1 MQWTPERLP
10 VAGTP
15 CPRCRSRAVSACPHC
30 SHTAWAVGVRRP
42 FPLALRGGFLG
53 VVGIRGSA
61 GQSAL
66 SRTRVCTPCV
76 RHPSDVLPPPV
87 PVQGCAGHSA
97 TLSPHPPD
105 LLLSLFSENDPVEG
119 PQLVPSGLYVDSSAF
134 DRLHRA
140 WPCPSPAPPGAP
152 AVTLACHRT
161 GDT

>member
-15 CPRCRSRAVSACPHC
+15 CPRCRSRAVSACPYC
-30 SHTAWAVGVRRP
+30 SHTAWAFGVRRP

-66 SRTRVCTPCV
+66 SRTRVCTPCA

-97 TLSPHPPD
+97 
-105 LLLSLFSENDPVEG
+105 NAV
-119 PQLVPSGLYVDSSAF
+119 
-134 DRLHRA
+134 
-140 WPCPSPAPPGAP
+140 SPAPRPASQSVLRRRLCRRTSVGLGWSLLGFQCIRQTPLHVAVSFPSAP
-152 AVTLACHRT
+152 RGTCCHFVLSLYW
-161 GDT
+161 